1 MWIRDELGLWN
12 CMAWRF
18 GRRVEWGW
26 DFEFSSA
33 ESNVKDVG
41 SKLGAI
47 ICHGHCR
54 MLSKMIIDQATV
66 RQF

>member
-1 MWIRDELGLWN
+1 
-12 CMAWRF
+12 MAWRF